1 MLRRLQDG
9 SAVGS
14 SCAVRDPCDCH
25 RPVRRST
32 ERRPVS
38 EMTGSAPAV
47 EARRASSAL
56 ELVRLQRLMALTDGH
71 RDITVGLI
79 DGSVDLDHPG
89 LVRESIREL
98 PLPGSTPSAGGGAA
112 RDHGTFIAGMLTARR
127 DSGAPAICPGSS
139 LVVRPIFVDPERS
152 PALPAAAPEEL
163 ATAIVDCVDA
173 GARVLNLS
181 VTLAEPSPNAERAL
195 EESLDHAAR
204 SGVVIV
210 VAAGNQGAI
219 GSSAIT
225 RHPGVVPVAAA
236 DARGWPLAVSNLG
249 PSIGRRGLL
258 AAGVDVTSLAP
269 GSGMRTW
276 DGTSVAT
283 PFVTG
288 AVALLWSLFPE
299 AKPAEIRR
307 AIGNWGGSRRR
318 GITPPLLDAWGAY
331 EVLLGDTGRRL
342 YRGSTKERT

>member
-1 MLRRLQDG
+1 MSETAG
-9 SAVGS
+9 SA
-14 SCAVRDPCDCH
+14 A
-25 RPVRRST
+25 T
-32 ERRPVS
+32 
-38 EMTGSAPAV
+38 V
-47 EARRASSAL
+47 EARRASPAL
-56 ELVRLQRLMALTDGH
+56 ELVRLERLMALTDG
-71 RDITVGLI
+71 RSDITVGLI
-79 DGSVDLDHPG
+79 DGPVDLHHPG

-98 PLPGSTPSAGGGAA
+98 PSPRSTPSASGGAA
-112 RDHGTFIAGMLTARR
+112 RDHGTFIAGMLAARR

-139 LVVRPIFVDPERS
+139 LVVRPMFVDAERF

-181 VTLAEPSPNAERAL
+181 VAMAEPSPNAERAL

-204 SGVVIV
+204 SGVVTV

-219 GSSAIT
+219 GTSAIT

-236 DARGWPLAVSNLG
+236 DARGWPLAISNLG

-269 GSGMRTW
+269 ASGTRTW

-288 AVALLWSLFPE
+288 AIALLWSLFPE
-299 AKPAEIRR
+299 AKPAEIRL
-307 AIGNWGGSRRR
+307 AIGNGGGSRRR

-331 EVLLGDTGRRL
+331 EALLGEREESRWVGR
-342 YRGSTKERT
+342 